1 MTELINEQ
9 KLAPWL
15 RLISPLLLLLLMFIL
30 NDVRV
35 GQEVSQ
41 ADIKEIRSAQGDIK
55 ARLSGIETSIDIYH
69 GSGYISG
76 D

>member
-1 MTELINEQ
+1 MTELISEE

-15 RLISPLLLLLLMFIL
+15 RLISPLLLLLVVYIL
-30 NDVRV
+30 NDLRV

-41 ADIKEIRSAQGDIK
+41 ADSKEIRAAQADIK
-55 ARLSGIETSIDIYH
+55 ARLAGIETSIDIYH
-69 GSGYISG
+69 GSGYITG